1 MAESSQRKPNRRT
14 FLKRAAL
21 GGAAAVG
28 VGAGGYWLGGRKR
41 ASRSAGKKVIVI
53 GIDGMDPG
61 LSANM
66 MRQGQLPNLQ
76 KLAFSKL
83 GTSIPPQ
90 SPVAWANFI
99 NGAGPGSHGIFDF
112 IHRHPH
118 EQCAPFYS
126 ASEIAPGEGSW
137 DVGEHRL
144 QLDFWPFRHKPP
156 TPMLRRQ
163 GVPFWDFLDGAGVPS
178 TFYDLP
184 SNYPPSP
191 SQYGHHRCICGMGT
205 PDMLGGYGTYQ
216 YYAEDVDFGTH
227 D

>member
-21 GGAAAVG
+21 GGVAAAA

-41 ASRSAGKKVIVI
+41 ASRSAGKKVMVI
-53 GIDGMDPG
+53 GIDGMDPR

-66 MRQGQLPNLQ
+66 MRQGQLPTLQ

-112 IHRHPH
+112 IHRHPSEPWQSDH
-118 EQCAPFYS
+118 NPFYS
-126 ASEIAPGEGSW
+126 ASEI
-137 DVGEHRL
+137 
-144 QLDFWPFRHKPP
+144 
-156 TPMLRRQ
+156 TP
-163 GVPFWDFLDGAGVPS
+163 
-178 TFYDLP
+178 
-184 SNYPPSP
+184 
-191 SQYGHHRCICGMGT
+191 
-205 PDMLGGYGTYQ
+205 
-216 YYAEDVDFGTH
+216 
-227 D
+227 

>member
-1 MAESSQRKPNRRT
+1 MSISASSPTRRV
-14 FLKRAAL
+14 FLQGSAVAA
-21 GGAAAVG
+21 GTVG
-28 VGAGGYWLGGRKR
+28 LAAGGYWLGTRSR

-53 GIDGMDPG
+53 GIDGMDPELTESMMGEG
-61 LSANM
+61 LLPHLARLRSA
-66 MRQGQLPNLQ
+66 GGF
-76 KLAFSKL
+76 AKL

-126 ASEIAPGEGSW
+126 AAETIPGEGFW
-137 DVGEHRL
+137 EVGDYKL
-144 QLDFWPFRHKPP
+144 QLDFWPFNHRPP
-156 TPMLRRQ
+156 ATVLRRQ
-163 GVPFWDFLDGAGVPS
+163 GVPFWDFLDAAGVPS

-205 PDMLGGYGTYQ
+205 PDMLGSYGTYQ
-216 YYAEDVDFGTH
+216 HFS
-227 D
+227 